1 MVGSRKKLF
10 GGVGMFSKIDTVH
23 ICVRDLD
30 QSINWYEEV
39 LELENLFYAGKYVVF
54 RVGLGNTTI
63 TIQEGEVRPSSIKPI
78 LFSDALEE
86 TRLKLLEKDVEAG
99 AIESDGEVTFFEFKD
114 LDGNIFE
121 VCHFD

>member
-1 MVGSRKKLF
+1 
-10 GGVGMFSKIDTVH
+10 MFSKIDTVH